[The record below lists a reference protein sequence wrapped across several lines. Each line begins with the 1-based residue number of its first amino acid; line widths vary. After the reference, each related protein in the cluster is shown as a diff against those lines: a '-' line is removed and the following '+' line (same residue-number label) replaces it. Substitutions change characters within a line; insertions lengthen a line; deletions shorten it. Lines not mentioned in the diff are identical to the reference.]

1 MRIEVS
7 TTIDRPVAEVWRW
20 YAVKHVRHHPRW
32 DPDMQLEQVSEG
44 PIGLGTKIRRRNV
57 RWGEPIEGEMEI
69 VEWEPERAMATRI
82 RAQMEWPTVTFRR
95 PCRPHGVAIARCH
108 KIDDRRREPLAMMQR
123 SVEKVKRLADPTYT
137 ATSQSPLTE

>member
-7 TTIDRPVAEVWRW
+7 TAIDRPVAEVWRW
-20 YAVKHVRHHPRW
+20 YAVEHVRNHPRW
-32 DPDMQLEQVSEG
+32 DPDMELQQVSKG

-82 RAQMEWPTVTFRR
+82 RDANMEMSGRVTFEKTGPDRT
-95 PCRPHGVAIARCH
+95 VLAIAADVPDLDESKAGH
-108 KIDDRRREPLAMMQR
+108 LSAMMQR
-123 SVEKVKRLADPTYT
+123 SVETVKRLAESD
-137 ATSQSPLTE
+137 L